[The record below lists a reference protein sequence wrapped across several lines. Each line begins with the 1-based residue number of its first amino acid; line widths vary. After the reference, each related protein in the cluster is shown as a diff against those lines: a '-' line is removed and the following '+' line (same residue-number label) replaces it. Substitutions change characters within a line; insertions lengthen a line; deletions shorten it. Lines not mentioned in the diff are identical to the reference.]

1 MNTAKPL
8 TIDEQLKI
16 AAEVQA
22 MEREVDDYLKATK
35 SQALKQQPSTTQ
47 IND

>member
-16 AAEVQA
+16 VSEVQA

-35 SQALKQQPSTTQ
+35 SEALKQQPITSQ
-47 IND
+47 VNE

>member
-22 MEREVDDYLKATK
+22 MEREVDDYLKTTK
-35 SQALKQQPSTTQ
+35 NEALKQQPSTSQ
-47 IND
+47 VND